1 MSRIP
6 VGYRLRDFPG
16 DRVPLCQRERNRT
29 DSHKQEQIRRAS
41 NKMRFDG
48 GIDLFFHVESLV
60 KRSLSLFWLW
70 TPYLLQKTIKK
81 CQYNLQVSGFSGDP
95 PHAEAARHNSIGDRH
110 SALLLSGVS
119 RHSGSS

>member
-48 GIDLFFHVESLV
+48 GINLFFHVGSLI

-70 TPYLLQKTIKK
+70 TPSLLQKTIEK
-81 CQYNLQVSGFSGDP
+81 CQYNVLQSFWMFLKSAPCRSCGGTIT
-95 PHAEAARHNSIGDRH
+95 IGRGYR
-110 SALLLSGVS
+110 ALPLLF
-119 RHSGSS
+119 H